1 MKSNKIV
8 IKELSP
14 TDVGKNYLKW
24 MNNKEIL
31 KFLESGKTKIKKKDL
46 QRYVL
51 VKKNS
56 INEFCLV
63 YTLENLI

>member
-31 KFLESGKTKIKKKDL
+31 KFLESGKTKIKKK
-46 QRYVL
+46 RFTEICF
-51 VKKNS
+51 N
-56 INEFCLV
+56 
-63 YTLENLI
+63 